1 MKLHLS
7 NFPVKEL
14 SALLSPT
21 NLRSQDEKNIL
32 LEVLELQSEEKL
44 TRVHSQYG
52 MYWNVGMAIKL

>member
-7 NFPVKEL
+7 NLPVKEL

-21 NLRSQDEKNIL
+21 NLGSHDEKNIL

-52 MYWNVGMAIKL
+52 MYWKLLEWQ

>member
-52 MYWNVGMAIKL
+52 MYWKLLEWQ